1 MSHFPRESDLRD
13 HIAHNLEL
21 LEPGLRLHRRCPGSV
36 EFSVQKKD
44 GRIDVLATDAQAGFL
59 IIECK
64 RDTAGPD
71 ALGQLLGYIAW
82 FKEWFQ
88 CFQGTI
94 RGAIV
99 ARKASPRLLRAL
111 TLVPH
116 LPIMVFEIDDP
127 STIRRI
133 V

>member
-1 MSHFPRESDLRD
+1 MTPFPRESDLRD
-13 HIAHNLEL
+13 YIANNLEL
-21 LEPGLRLHRRCPGSV
+21 LEPGLRLCRRCPGSV
-36 EFSVQKKD
+36 EFSD
-44 GRIDVLATDAQAGFL
+44 GRKNGSIDVLATDAQAGFL

-64 RDTAGPD
+64 RDTAEPD

-82 FKEWFQ
+82 FMEWFSTL
-88 CFQGTI
+88 QGPI

-116 LPIMVFEIDDP
+116 LTILVFEIDDA

-133 V
+133 I